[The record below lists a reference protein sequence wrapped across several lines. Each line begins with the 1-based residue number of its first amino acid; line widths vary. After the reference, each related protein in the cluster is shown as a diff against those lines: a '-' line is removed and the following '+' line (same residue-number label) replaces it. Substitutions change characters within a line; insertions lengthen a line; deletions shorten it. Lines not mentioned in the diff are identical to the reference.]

1 MKKLPLSILQWL
13 DETALLLITG
23 LCAFFAPTGKW
34 IAFVGFLVAADMITG
49 ILAAHKAKKQ
59 IESRKMTRSI
69 GKFVGYGLAVLIAY
83 YLQIIF
89 FPELPAMQSVSA
101 LIATIELKSIDENY
115 HTMFGHSFFKTLI
128 DLVQKQRK
136 IPKS

>member
-1 MKKLPLSILQWL
+1 MKKLSYTVLQWA
-13 DETALLLITG
+13 DQTAIMIATS

-59 IESRKMTRSI
+59 IESRKMARSI
-69 GKFVGYGLAVLIAY
+69 GKFVGYGLAVVVAY

-128 DLVQKQRK
+128 DLVNKQRK

>member
-1 MKKLPLSILQWL
+1 MKKLSYTVLQWA
-13 DETALLLITG
+13 DQTAIMIATS
-23 LCAFFAPTGKW
+23 LCAFFAPIGKW

-59 IESRKMTRSI
+59 IESRKMARSI
-69 GKFVGYGLAVLIAY
+69 GKFVGYGLAVMVAY

-128 DLVQKQRK
+128 DLVNKQRK